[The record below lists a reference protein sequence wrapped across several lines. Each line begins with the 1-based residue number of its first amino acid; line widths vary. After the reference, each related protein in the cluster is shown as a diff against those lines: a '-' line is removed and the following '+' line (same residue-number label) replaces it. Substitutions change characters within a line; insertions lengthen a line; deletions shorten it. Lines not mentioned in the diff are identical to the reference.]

1 MTCCGASQAAAT
13 GVKREMAMLRL
24 RRRARVRTARAHRYL
39 RATVGSRVKQVLLFI
54 AGLLFR
60 VKVKVKGTVAL
71 PLRQGFIVAAN
82 HLNGA
87 DSFVLLIGLKT
98 RLFFVT
104 SAKWFVGRISRFFMT
119 HVAESLPVQTGD
131 PVGSVVGLRRCI
143 HTLEEGGSVGIFP
156 EGDFNLSGR
165 VETLNPGAAYLS
177 ARTGK
182 PVLPVIVQNLRLD
195 TKVDQSNINR
205 ECWTGFRS
213 VAENLLNPDIE
224 LLVGDPVLPDPEPPD
239 GPDDLR
245 REVSRINQELR
256 QRFDELAAVGH

>member
-1 MTCCGASQAAAT
+1 MPI
-13 GVKREMAMLRL
+13 VNL
-24 RRRARVRTARAHRYL
+24 RRRTKVRTARARRYL
-39 RATVGSRVKQVLLFI
+39 RATVWTRLKQVLLLI

-60 VKVKVKGTVAL
+60 VKVRVRGKVAL
-71 PLRQGFIVAAN
+71 PLKQGFIVAAN

-87 DSFVLLIGLKT
+87 DSFALMIGLKT

-165 VETLNPGAAYLS
+165 VGMLNPGAAYLA
-177 ARTGK
+177 ARTGR

-195 TKVDQSNINR
+195 TKVDQSSIRR
-205 ECWTGFRS
+205 ECWTGFLS

-224 LLVGDPVLPDPEPPD
+224 LVVGEPVLPDPEPPD
-239 GPDDLR
+239 GPDELR

-256 QRFDELAAVGH
+256 QRFDELAAVGR